1 MKNGKLIQGM
11 KLRKRFK
18 FESIILKQA
27 QEKTRKTTN
36 VQVYELGQAN
46 HCASPRTISVTQ
58 ALSLHKLKIQ
68 CVPC

>member
-11 KLRKRFK
+11 KLRKGSE
-18 FESIILKQA
+18 FESIILKHK
-27 QEKTRKTTN
+27 KTKKTTN

-58 ALSLHKLKIQ
+58 ALS
-68 CVPC
+68 CTS

>member
-11 KLRKRFK
+11 KLRKGSE

-27 QEKTRKTTN
+27 QENKKTTN

-58 ALSLHKLKIQ
+58 ALS
-68 CVPC
+68 CTS